1 MVGYG
6 ALTCSAL
13 IGIVSAASAVS
24 KLCNR
29 SEYRAFAQSL
39 PVCRY
44 RARKVCSLADS
55 HRQRLAGRAIWGQG
69 ISNGGRAS
77 AAANA
82 ELT

>member
-29 SEYRAFAQSL
+29 SEYRASRS
-39 PVCRY
+39 RY
-44 RARKVCSLADS
+44 R
-55 HRQRLAGRAIWGQG
+55 
-69 ISNGGRAS
+69 S
-77 AAANA
+77 AATGPARSA
-82 ELT
+82 LWLTAIGNDLLAVRFGARESAMAAVPVLLRTRS